1 MIKQAI
7 GKADTVEAA
16 KEQALLELNAPL
28 DAEVQFEIIALPK
41 KKTLGLFGGSQ
52 AEVKAFIEVAEKTEK
67 K

>member
-41 KKTLGLFGGSQ
+41 KKTLG
-52 AEVKAFIEVAEKTEK
+52 
-67 K
+67 